1 MKRRIFLDTNI
12 VIDYLAKRV
21 PFAEDA
27 LSVFSLSPLHTQL
40 CISSLSFTTI
50 YYVLRKNFERE
61 QLLDMLETLYSL
73 VEILPTDESAIF
85 LSIRSQFHDFEDAV
99 QYYTALAGNVD
110 VIVSRNS
117 KDYINSTIPVFTP
130 SELLK
135 TPFWFNNHSD
145 NGMLNEP

>member
-12 VIDYLAKRV
+12 VIDYLAKRI

-27 LSVFSLSPLHTQL
+27 LSVFSLSPLHIQL

-61 QLLDMLETLYSL
+61 QLLDILETLYSL
-73 VEILPTDESAIF
+73 VEVLPTDESAIF

-110 VIVSRNS
+110 VKVSRNS